1 VKTRVSY
8 FAVTFLVAIVIGV
21 AAISF
26 AQKSRSTAPAKAQPN
41 LLTALPQSDVVALV
55 QVHRLLNE
63 AMPKIL
69 AGNAAKLAEVNANL
83 EKFKTRTGIDPRS
96 FDQVAFGM
104 HYTYP
109 AEGVTKID
117 TVAIAR
123 GTFETNAF
131 VAAGRSAV
139 EGNYR
144 EEKYQGH
151 TIYVFTLEQQ
161 LKVFGL
167 VNMKVHELAVSPLDA
182 NTLALGNPNGV
193 RSVIDAGRGRGGL
206 NKELIALATR
216 DERAVI
222 GFGGNVTPALIQ
234 SLKLSN
240 ESIVN
245 DISSIRQVYGT
256 VGITEKDVEMFLA
269 ARTVNADSA
278 QNLSRTLTGLSQ
290 LGAFAVSR
298 MPAPKG
304 SAARAALDNLKITTQ
319 GNELQIRTAVAQ
331 ADIGPLFGG
340 E

>member
-1 VKTRVSY
+1 MKTRVSC
-8 FAVTFLVAIVIGV
+8 FAVTFLLAIVIGLY
-21 AAISF
+21 AISF
-26 AQKSRSTAPAKAQPN
+26 AQRPRSTAPAKAQPN
-41 LLTALPQSDVVALV
+41 LLTALPQSDVVALA
-55 QVHRLLNE
+55 QVNRLLNE

-69 AGNAAKLAEVNANL
+69 AGNTAKLAEVKSDI

-123 GTFETNAF
+123 GTFKTDAF
-131 VAAGRSAV
+131 VAAGRSGG
-139 EGNYR
+139 EGKYR
-144 EEKYQGH
+144 EEKYKGH
-151 TIYVFTLEQQ
+151 TIYQQ

-167 VNMKVHELAVSPLDA
+167 VNMKVLELAVSPLDA
-182 NTLALGNPNGV
+182 STLALGKPDGV
-193 RSVIDAGRGRGGL
+193 RRVIDAGRGRGGL
-206 NKELIALATR
+206 NQELIALATR
-216 DERAVI
+216 DESAVI
-222 GFGGNVTPALIQ
+222 GFGGNVTRALIQ

-240 ESIVN
+240 EAIVK

-278 QNLSRTLTGLSQ
+278 QNLSRTLTSLSQ
-290 LGAFAVSR
+290 LGALAVSR

-319 GNELQIRTAVAQ
+319 GNELLIRTAVAQ